1 MLHRAVRRVSR
12 ASSSSLSYPLLSRRF
27 SIAPEVST
35 ASGPSCGQYIEEEY
49 NDNAHPSAVSG
60 VYQLPGSLTLE
71 RGEMLVAPE
80 VAYTT
85 YGKLNAARDNVIV
98 LCHALTGHSLVHQ
111 YWDAMVTP
119 EWTDKYFIVCS
130 NVLGSCYGSTCPT
143 SINPVTGL
151 PYGPDFPAVTLR
163 DAVALQRQLLEDALG
178 VRQVQAVI
186 GGSLGGMQ
194 TLEWAFQGQDFV
206 KSFVAIACGA
216 QHSAWQIGISELQ
229 RQAIYMDP
237 NFRNGHYTPDAPPN
251 TGLALARQIAMV
263 SYRTHAAYADKFGRC
278 QEEAAL
284 DDKLASKYGRYVVQS
299 YLEYQGEKFL
309 SRFDVNSY
317 LTLLHMMDTHD
328 VGRGRGGVEQALG
341 SLAQPSLVIGIDSDV
356 LYPLS
361 EQQEIADLLPNS
373 QFAALSSPHGHDG
386 FLLGQEEI
394 SELTK
399 KFLAEN
405 VE

>member
-1 MLHRAVRRVSR
+1 MLPRAVRRASR
-12 ASSSSLSYPLLSRRF
+12 ALRPLARRL
-27 SIAPEVST
+27 SIAPEVS
-35 ASGPSCGQYIEEEY
+35 AAACGQYIEEEY
-49 NDNAHPSAVSG
+49 NDKAHPSAASG
-60 VYQLPGSLTLE
+60 VYQLPGTLHLE
-71 RGEMLVAPE
+71 RGDKLVAPQ

-85 YGKLNAARDNVIV
+85 YGSLNAARDNVIV

-111 YWDAMVTP
+111 YWDAMVSP

-130 NVLGSCYGSTCPT
+130 NVLGSCYGSTGPA
-143 SINPVTGL
+143 SVNPLTGRV
-151 PYGPDFPAVTLR
+151 YGPDFPAVTLR
-163 DAVALQRQLLEDALG
+163 DAVALQRRLLEDGLG
-178 VRQVQAVI
+178 VRQVQAVV

-194 TLEWAFQGQDFV
+194 TLEWAFQGQDYV
-206 KSFVAIACGA
+206 NSFVAIACGA

-237 NFRNGHYTPDAPPN
+237 NFRNGHYSADARPD

-263 SYRTHAAYADKFGRC
+263 SYRTHAAYVEKFGRC
-278 QEEAAL
+278 EEKPAEN
-284 DDKLASKYGRYVVQS
+284 DTLASKHGRYVVQS

-317 LTLLHMMDTHD
+317 LALLHMMDTHD
-328 VGRGRGGVEQALG
+328 VGRGRGGLEQALG
-341 SLAQPSLVIGIDSDV
+341 SLSQPSLIIGVDSDV

-361 EQQEIADLLPNS
+361 EQQQIANGLPNA

-394 SELTK
+394 SQLTK
-399 KFLAEN
+399 KFLAEH

>member
-1 MLHRAVRRVSR
+1 MLHRARRLGRVSVAR
-12 ASSSSLSYPLLSRRF
+12 DA
-27 SIAPEVST
+27 A
-35 ASGPSCGQYIEEEY
+35 A
-49 NDNAHPSAVSG
+49 
-60 VYQLPGSLTLE
+60 
-71 RGEMLVAPE
+71 GEGETLVAPE

-143 SINPVTGL
+143 SVNPLTGRT
-151 PYGPDFPAVTLR
+151 YGPDFPAVSLR
-163 DAVALQRQLLEDALG
+163 DAVALQRRLLEDGLG

-194 TLEWAFQGQDFV
+194 TLEWAFQGQDYV

-237 NFRNGHYTPDAPPN
+237 NFRDGHYT
-251 TGLALARQIAMV
+251 
-263 SYRTHAAYADKFGRC
+263 YRTHAAYADKFGRC
-278 QEEAAL
+278 QEERAQ
-284 DDKLASKYGRYVVQS
+284 DDMLASKHGRYVVQS
-299 YLEYQGEKFL
+299 YLEYQGEKFQ

-317 LTLLHMMDTHD
+317 LALLHMMDTHD
-328 VGRGRGGVEQALG
+328 VGTG
-341 SLAQPSLVIGIDSDV
+341 SLSQPSLVIGIDSDV

-361 EQQEIADLLPNS
+361 EQQEIADSLPNS

>member
-1 MLHRAVRRVSR
+1 MSV
-12 ASSSSLSYPLLSRRF
+12 
-27 SIAPEVST
+27 APEVAPT
-35 ASGPSCGQYIEEEY
+35 CGEYIEEEY
-49 NDNAHPSAVSG
+49 NDNAHASAASG
-60 VYQLPGSLTLE
+60 VYQLPGTLHLE
-71 RGEMLVAPE
+71 KGDKLVAPE

-85 YGKLNAARDNVIV
+85 YGTLNAARDNVIV
-98 LCHALTGHSLVHQ
+98 LCHALTGHSLAHQ

-119 EWTDKYFIVCS
+119 EWTDKYFVVCS
-130 NVLGSCYGSTCPT
+130 NVLGSCYGSTGPT
-143 SINPVTGL
+143 SVNPLTGRA
-151 PYGPDFPAVTLR
+151 YGADFPAVTLR
-163 DAVALQRQLLEDALG
+163 DAVALQRRLLEDGLG
-178 VRQVQAVI
+178 VKQVQAVV

-237 NFRNGHYTPDAPPN
+237 NFRGGRYSPSARPD

-263 SYRTHAAYADKFGRC
+263 SYRTHAAYAEKFGRC
-278 QEEAAL
+278 EEQPAP
-284 DDKLASKYGRYVVQS
+284 DDALASKHGRYVVQS

-317 LTLLHMMDTHD
+317 LALLHMMDTHD
-328 VGRGRGGVEQALG
+328 VGRGRGGLQKALA
-341 SLAQPSLVIGIDSDV
+341 SLSQPALVIGIDSDV
-356 LYPLS
+356 LYPLE
-361 EQQEIADLLPNS
+361 EQQQIADGLPNA

-394 SELTK
+394 SALTK
-399 KFLAEN
+399 RFLAEH

>member
-1 MLHRAVRRVSR
+1 MLHRAVRRVSPF
-12 ASSSSLSYPLLSRRF
+12 SFCRRF
-27 SIAPEVST
+27 SVAPEVST
-35 ASGPSCGQYIEEEY
+35 ASCGQYIEEEY

-60 VYQLPGSLTLE
+60 VYQLPGTLHLE
-71 RGEMLVAPE
+71 KGEKLVAPE

-111 YWDAMVTP
+111 YWDAMVTS

-130 NVLGSCYGSTCPT
+130 NVLGSCYGTTNPT
-143 SINPVTGL
+143 SINPLTGRS
-151 PYGPDFPAVTLR
+151 YGPDFPAVTLR
-163 DAVALQRQLLEDALG
+163 DAVALQRRLLEDGLG
-178 VRQVQAVI
+178 VKQVQAVV

-194 TLEWAFQGQDFV
+194 TLEWAFQGQEYV

-237 NFRNGHYTPDAPPN
+237 NFRDGHYTVDAPPHS
-251 TGLALARQIAMV
+251 GLALARQIAMV
-263 SYRTHAAYADKFGRC
+263 SYRTHAAYNEKFGRC
-278 QEEAAL
+278 EEQVEG
-284 DDKLASKYGRYVVQS
+284 DDKHDRYVVQS
-299 YLEYQGEKFL
+299 YLDYQGEKFL

-317 LTLLHMMDTHD
+317 LSLLHMMDTHD
-328 VGRGRGGVEQALG
+328 VGRGRGGLKKALG
-341 SLAQPSLVIGIDSDV
+341 SLSQPSLVIGVDSDV
-356 LYPLS
+356 LYPLC
-361 EQQEIADLLPNS
+361 EQQQIADGLPNS
-373 QFAALSSPHGHDG
+373 QFAALSSSHGHDG

>member
-1 MLHRAVRRVSR
+1 MELPT
-12 ASSSSLSYPLLSRRF
+12 AS
-27 SIAPEVST
+27 EVST
-35 ASGPSCGQYIEEEY
+35 ASCGQYIEEEY

-60 VYQLPGSLTLE
+60 VYQLPGTLHLE
-71 RGEMLVAPE
+71 KGEKLVAPE

-111 YWDAMVTP
+111 YWDAMVTS

-130 NVLGSCYGSTCPT
+130 NVLGSCYGTTNPT
-143 SINPVTGL
+143 SVNPLTGRS
-151 PYGPDFPAVTLR
+151 YGPDFPAVTLR
-163 DAVALQRQLLEDALG
+163 DAVALQRRLLEDGLG
-178 VRQVQAVI
+178 VKQVQAVI

-194 TLEWAFQGQDFV
+194 TLEWAFQGQDYV

-237 NFRNGHYTPDAPPN
+237 NFRDGHYTEDAPPHR
-251 TGLALARQIAMV
+251 GLALARQIAMV
-263 SYRTHAAYADKFGRC
+263 SYRTHAAYNEKFGRC
-278 QEEAAL
+278 EEQVEGS
-284 DDKLASKYGRYVVQS
+284 DKHDRYVVQS
-299 YLEYQGEKFL
+299 YLDYQGEKFL

-317 LTLLHMMDTHD
+317 LSLLHMMDTHD
-328 VGRGRGGVEQALG
+328 VGRGRGGLQKALE
-341 SLAQPSLVIGIDSDV
+341 SLSQPSLVIGVDSDV
-356 LYPLS
+356 LYPLC
-361 EQQEIADLLPNS
+361 EQQQIADGLPNS

-399 KFLAEN
+399 KFLAEI

>member
-1 MLHRAVRRVSR
+1 MLHRAARRVSR
-12 ASSSSLSYPLLSRRF
+12 ASPLSPSPYSLLCRRRLSV
-27 SIAPEVST
+27 APEVAPT
-35 ASGPSCGQYIEEEY
+35 CGQYVEDEY
-49 NDNAHPSAVSG
+49 NDNAHPSAASG
-60 VYQLPGSLTLE
+60 VYQLPGTLHLE
-71 RGEMLVAPE
+71 KGDKLVAPE
-80 VAYTT
+80 VTYTT
-85 YGKLNAARDNVIV
+85 YGSLNAARDNVIV
-98 LCHALTGHSLVHQ
+98 LCHALTGHSLAHQ

-130 NVLGSCYGSTCPT
+130 NVLGSCYGSTGPT
-143 SINPVTGL
+143 STNPLTGRA
-151 PYGPDFPAVTLR
+151 YGPDFPAVTMR
-163 DAVALQRQLLEDALG
+163 DAVALQRRLLEDGLG
-178 VRQVQAVI
+178 VKQVQAVV

-194 TLEWAFQGQDFV
+194 TLEWAFQGQDYV

-237 NFRNGHYTPDAPPN
+237 NFRGGHYTSYARPD

-263 SYRTHAAYADKFGRC
+263 SYRTHAAYGEKFGRC
-278 QEEAAL
+278 EEQPAEN
-284 DDKLASKYGRYVVQS
+284 DTLASKHGRYVVQS

-328 VGRGRGGVEQALG
+328 VGRGRGGLEQALG
-341 SLAQPSLVIGIDSDV
+341 SLSQPALIVGIDSDV

-361 EQQEIADLLPNS
+361 EQQQIADNLQNA

-394 SELTK
+394 SALTK
-399 KFLAEN
+399 RFLAEH

>member
-1 MLHRAVRRVSR
+1 MLHRAARRLSR
-12 ASSSSLSYPLLSRRF
+12 ASPSSVPSRRL
-27 SIAPEVST
+27 SIAPEVS
-35 ASGPSCGQYIEEEY
+35 AAPQYIEEEY

-60 VYQLPGSLTLE
+60 VYQLPGTLHLE
-71 RGEMLVAPE
+71 KGEKLVAPE

-98 LCHALTGHSLVHQ
+98 LCHALTGHSQAHQ

-119 EWTDKYFIVCS
+119 EWTDRYFVVCS
-130 NVLGSCYGSTCPT
+130 NVLGSCYGSTCPA
-143 SINPVTGL
+143 SVNPLTGRQ
-151 PYGPDFPAVTLR
+151 YGPDFPAVTLR
-163 DAVALQRQLLEDALG
+163 DAVALQRRLLEDGLG
-178 VRQVQAVI
+178 VQQVQAVV

-237 NFRNGHYTPDAPPN
+237 NFRDGRYTSMERPV

-263 SYRTHAAYADKFGRC
+263 SYRTHAAYVEKFGRR
-278 QEEAAL
+278 EENAPEGDA
-284 DDKLASKYGRYVVQS
+284 LASKHGRYVVQS
-299 YLEYQGEKFL
+299 YLDYQGQKFL

-317 LTLLHMMDTHD
+317 LALLHMMDTHD
-328 VGRGRGGVEQALG
+328 VGRGRGGVEKALG
-341 SLAQPSLVIGIDSDV
+341 SLTQPALVIGIDSDV

-361 EQQEIADLLPNS
+361 EQKQIADGLPNA
-373 QFAALSSPHGHDG
+373 QFASLSSPHGHDG
-386 FLLGQEEI
+386 FLLGQEEL
-394 SELTK
+394 SDLTK
-399 KFLAEN
+399 RFLAEN
-405 VE
+405 GE

>member
-1 MLHRAVRRVSR
+1 
-12 ASSSSLSYPLLSRRF
+12 
-27 SIAPEVST
+27 
-35 ASGPSCGQYIEEEY
+35 
-49 NDNAHPSAVSG
+49 
-60 VYQLPGSLTLE
+60 
-71 RGEMLVAPE
+71 
-80 VAYTT
+80 
-85 YGKLNAARDNVIV
+85 
-98 LCHALTGHSLVHQ
+98 
-111 YWDAMVTP
+111 MVTP

-143 SINPVTGL
+143 SVNPLTGRT
-151 PYGPDFPAVTLR
+151 YGPDFPVVSLR
-163 DAVALQRQLLEDALG
+163 DAVALQRRLLEDGLG

-194 TLEWAFQGQDFV
+194 TLEWAFQGQDYV

-237 NFRNGHYTPDAPPN
+237 NFRDGHYTSNAPP
-251 TGLALARQIAMV
+251 TPALPGSPDCHGELPYSRRVRRQVRPMPR
-263 SYRTHAAYADKFGRC
+263 RTA
-278 QEEAAL
+278 Q
-284 DDKLASKYGRYVVQS
+284 DDMLLASKHGRYVVQS
-299 YLEYQGEKFL
+299 YLEYQGEVP

-317 LTLLHMMDTHD
+317 LACCNEDTHD

-341 SLAQPSLVIGIDSDV
+341 SLSQPSLVIGIDSDV

-361 EQQEIADLLPNS
+361 EQQEIADSLPNS

>member
-12 ASSSSLSYPLLSRRF
+12 ASSRLPLLSRRF

-35 ASGPSCGQYIEEEY
+35 SPQYIEEEY
-49 NDNAHPSAVSG
+49 NDSAHPSAVSG
-60 VYQLPGSLTLE
+60 VYQLPGTLHLE
-71 RGEMLVAPE
+71 KGEKLVAPQ

-143 SINPVTGL
+143 SVDPLTGRA
-151 PYGPDFPAVTLR
+151 YGPDFPAVTLR
-163 DAVALQRQLLEDALG
+163 DAVALQRRLLEDGLG
-178 VRQVQAVI
+178 VR
-186 GGSLGGMQ
+186 
-194 TLEWAFQGQDFV
+194 
-206 KSFVAIACGA
+206 

-237 NFRNGHYTPDAPPN
+237 NFRDGRYSPNAPPN

-263 SYRTHAAYADKFGRC
+263 SYRTHAAYSEKFGRR
-278 QEEAAL
+278 EEQHAEN
-284 DDKLASKYGRYVVQS
+284 DQLASKHGRYVVQS

-317 LTLLHMMDTHD
+317 LALLHMMDTHD
-328 VGRGRGGVEQALG
+328 VGRDRGGLEEALA
-341 SLAQPSLVIGIDSDV
+341 SLSQPSLIIGIDSDV

-361 EQQEIADLLPNS
+361 EQKQIADGLPNAK
-373 QFAALSSPHGHDG
+373 FAALSSPHGHDG

-399 KFLAEN
+399 KFLDEN

>member
-12 ASSSSLSYPLLSRRF
+12 ASSRPPLLSRRF
-27 SIAPEVST
+27 SIAPEVS
-35 ASGPSCGQYIEEEY
+35 SSPQYIEEEY
-49 NDNAHPSAVSG
+49 NDSAHPSAVSG
-60 VYQLPGSLTLE
+60 VYQLPGTLHLE
-71 RGEMLVAPE
+71 KGEKLVAPQ

-143 SINPVTGL
+143 SVDPLTGRA
-151 PYGPDFPAVTLR
+151 YGPDFPAVTLR
-163 DAVALQRQLLEDALG
+163 DAVALQRRLLEDGLG
-178 VRQVQAVI
+178 VRQVHAVV

-194 TLEWAFQGQDFV
+194 TLEWAFQGQDYV
-206 KSFVAIACGA
+206 KSFVSIACGA

-237 NFRNGHYTPDAPPN
+237 NFRDGRYSPNAPPN

-263 SYRTHAAYADKFGRC
+263 SYRTHAAYSEKFGRR
-278 QEEAAL
+278 EEQHAEN
-284 DDKLASKYGRYVVQS
+284 DQLASKHGRYVVQS

-317 LTLLHMMDTHD
+317 LALLHMMDTHD
-328 VGRGRGGVEQALG
+328 VGRGRGGLEEALA
-341 SLAQPSLVIGIDSDV
+341 SLSQPSLIIGIDSDV

-361 EQQEIADLLPNS
+361 EQKQIADGLPNAK
-373 QFAALSSPHGHDG
+373 FAALSSPHGHDG

-399 KFLAEN
+399 KFLDEN